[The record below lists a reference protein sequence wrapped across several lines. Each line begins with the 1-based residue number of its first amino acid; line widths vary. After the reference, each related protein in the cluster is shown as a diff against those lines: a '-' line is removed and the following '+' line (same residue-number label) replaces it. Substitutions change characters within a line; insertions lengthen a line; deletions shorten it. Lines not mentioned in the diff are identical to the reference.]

1 MVLMSVVWS
10 APAMAKRRP
19 LTSTRFRW
27 APKPRMLSVAVPP
40 GTVLA
45 VWPLFCDPTNWG
57 EVPSSC
63 SALTVPDSLNSSAST
78 TATGVGALKPREARR
93 EPVTTTVST
102 VEDVVGRGRRGGLRL
117 CQRWHK
123 QQSRGQDGGRSPAE
137 VVLGV
142 HVVPS

>member
-1 MVLMSVVWS
+1 MSVVWS

-27 APKPRMLSVAVPP
+27 APKPRMFSVAVPP

-45 VWPLFCDPTNWG
+45 VWPLFCEPTNWG

-63 SALTVPDSLNSSAST
+63 SAFTVPESLNSSAST

-102 VEDVVGRGRRGGLRL
+102 VETSLPGGGGGRGLSL